1 MPCDSTTL
9 SSAVGSSSQP
19 SSYDMPEQPPPTTRT
34 RSAHSGLPSSSRRSE
49 IFFAA
54 TSLNVTIQAS
64 FADMTAGS
72 ANEGQ
77 YNRGGGATFQPFAS
91 RQSTPPAGSRT
102 SSSRAA
108 FDPSP
113 AMSRAASA
121 T

>member
-54 TSLNVTIQAS
+54 TSLKVTIQAS
-64 FADMTAGS
+64 FADVTPGS
-72 ANEGQ
+72 ANAIE
-77 YNRGGGATFQPFAS
+77 YNRGCGLSFGRHGPGRHGPSEHTPGGEQDELLERRIRPEPGHEQ
-91 RQSTPPAGSRT
+91 R
-102 SSSRAA
+102 
-108 FDPSP
+108 
-113 AMSRAASA
+113 
-121 T
+121 